1 MQYRVLITE
10 TNIDE
15 EAHPRAFRY
24 VVEAA
29 DEAAA
34 TASGREWFVEQHGR
48 EVAPRGVIVVEPL
61 P

>member
-1 MQYRVLITE
+1 MLITE

-29 DEAAA
+29 DEADA
-34 TASGREWFVEQHGR
+34 TASGRQRFVEQHGR
-48 EVAPRGVIVVEPL
+48 DVAPRAVIVVEPL